1 MRSKIRK
8 ITPGSRGE
16 TPLYQQ
22 MADNLRQLIRDGEV
36 SAGDALPSERKLIE
50 MTGTSRVTIR
60 KAIDQLIAEG
70 LLFRRQGAG
79 TYIAEPIEQSG
90 EELTGFTADARHRG
104 ESPTSLWLVR
114 AIATPT
120 EDEAKQLNIA
130 LSDKV
135 VRLGRVR
142 VSDGEPLAIEHAVVP
157 IALLPDPDS
166 IKDSLYDILS
176 KNGNHPVS
184 GTQKL
189 CAALATPTEAA
200 LLSIAENSGI
210 LRIERKT
217 FLADGTPVEYT
228 RSAYRGDKYA
238 FVTELHPNRG
248 S

>member
-1 MRSKIRK
+1 MFSKLKKRD
-8 ITPGSRGE
+8 PNSPSE
-16 TPLYQQ
+16 TPLYKQ
-22 MADNLRQLIRDGEV
+22 MADNLRKLIIDGEM

-60 KAIDQLIAEG
+60 KAIEQLIDEG

-79 TYIAEPIEQSG
+79 TYIAEQIEQSG
-90 EELTGFTADARHRG
+90 EDLTGFTDDAKNRG

-114 AIATPT
+114 RIASPT
-120 EDEAKQLNIA
+120 EDEAKLLNLGA
-130 LSDKV
+130 RDSV

-142 VSDGEPLAIEHAVVP
+142 LSDGEPLAIEHAVVP
-157 IALLPDPDS
+157 AVMLPNADAVGE
-166 IKDSLYDILS
+166 SLYEVLR

-189 CAALATPTEAA
+189 RAALATPTEAA
-200 LLSIAENSGI
+200 LLSIRENSEI

-228 RSAYRGDKYA
+228 RSAYRGDRYT
-238 FVTELHPNRG
+238 FTSDLHLADH
-248 S
+248 